1 MRGAVID
8 ELLRQYR
15 IDKRMDPE
23 GLRAVI
29 EGSGADAFKKREM
42 LWAVEGI
49 LRRLE
54 DNMENYEQMGQFLLS
69 VSGCQGMFDM
79 LGLLLRDYKEE
90 DVKQWEEAASALI
103 PRYAAVSQGSI
114 RPLLLYMT
122 YYLSSVKNDS
132 GINYDTIYENL

>member
-1 MRGAVID
+1 
-8 ELLRQYR
+8 
-15 IDKRMDPE
+15 
-23 GLRAVI
+23 
-29 EGSGADAFKKREM
+29 
-42 LWAVEGI
+42 
-49 LRRLE
+49 
-54 DNMENYEQMGQFLLS
+54 MENYEQMGQFLLS

-90 DVKQWEEAASALI
+90 DVKQWEETASALI

-132 GINYDTIYENL
+132 GINYDSIYENL